1 MKYCPTCNKNFTD
14 DDLGFCI
21 DDGTVLLSGAS
32 PASQDSQATRVFEA
46 PPTTV
51 INSSPT
57 DYGFGAPS
65 PSPLPS
71 PEPYRWAN
79 EAPVPPPAVVAPQ
92 WSPPPPPVYGLQQSQ
107 QQTVAILSLVFGLA
121 SITLGW
127 ICGGLILGLIGIV
140 LGIVALSQAKKNP
153 TRYGGRPLAFG
164 GIATGSFVVVVHLIL
179 FAIYIVAMIIGAASR

>member
-14 DDLGFCI
+14 DDLGFCL

-32 PASQDSQATRVFEA
+32 PDSQATRVFEP
-46 PPTTV
+46 PPTAV

-57 DYGFGAPS
+57 DYGLGSPS
-65 PSPLPS
+65 PSLLPS

-79 EAPVPPPAVVAPQ
+79 EAPVPPPAAVAPQ
-92 WSPPPPPVYGLQQSQ
+92 WTPPPPPVYGVQQSQ

-121 SITLGW
+121 SITVGW
-127 ICGGLILGLIGIV
+127 ICGGPILALIALV

-153 TRYGGRPLAFG
+153 TRYGGRPLAIG
-164 GIATGSFVVVVHLIL
+164 GMATGAIVIVIYLVFL
-179 FAIYIVAMIIGAASR
+179 AIYIVAIAIGAASSR